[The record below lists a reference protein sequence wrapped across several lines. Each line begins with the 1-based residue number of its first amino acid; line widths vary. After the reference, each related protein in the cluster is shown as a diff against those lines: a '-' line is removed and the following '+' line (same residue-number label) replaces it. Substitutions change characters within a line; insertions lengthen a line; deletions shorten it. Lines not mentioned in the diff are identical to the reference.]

1 MSDLRKINRDEWQD
15 FLDINPSGE
24 TPSWKIIGVGI
35 TDKSTDYNAEKTEEK
50 WIIER
55 TKRTAIDSY
64 GPSSGVEQTAYKG
77 DEVFEFIDNIRYRML
92 TGTEA
97 QTHLLEVDKYS
108 VTNEESTPTYR
119 ARMWD
124 VAIEISSNGG
134 ETAKIKYNIDYSG
147 DPTFGTVTFNK
158 GVPTFSP
165 EN

>member
-1 MSDLRKINRDEWQD
+1 MLNLRKINRDEWQD

-24 TPSWKIIGVGI
+24 TPSWKIIGVGV
-35 TDKSTDYNAEKTEEK
+35 TDKSTDYNAEKTK

>member
-1 MSDLRKINRDEWQD
+1 MLNLRKINRDEWQD

-24 TPSWKIIGVGI
+24 TPSWKIIGVGV
-35 TDKSTDYNAEKTEEK
+35 TNKSTDYNAEKTEEK

-124 VAIEISSNGG
+124 IAIEISSNGG

>member
-35 TDKSTDYNAEKTEEK
+35 TDKSSDYNAEKTEEK

>member
-1 MSDLRKINRDEWQD
+1 MLNLRKINRDEWQD

-24 TPSWKIIGVGI
+24 TPSWKIIGVGV

>member
-92 TGTEA
+92 TGTDA

>member
-1 MSDLRKINRDEWQD
+1 
-15 FLDINPSGE
+15 
-24 TPSWKIIGVGI
+24 
-35 TDKSTDYNAEKTEEK
+35 
-50 WIIER
+50 
-55 TKRTAIDSY
+55 
-64 GPSSGVEQTAYKG
+64 
-77 DEVFEFIDNIRYRML
+77 ML

>member
-1 MSDLRKINRDEWQD
+1 MLNLMKINRDEWQD

-24 TPSWKIIGVGI
+24 TPSWKIIGVGV
-35 TDKSTDYNAEKTEEK
+35 TDKSTDYNAEKTAEK

>member
-1 MSDLRKINRDEWQD
+1 MSDLRKITRDEWQD

-92 TGTEA
+92 TGTDA

-124 VAIEISSNGG
+124 VAIEINSNGG

>member
-55 TKRTAIDSY
+55 TKRIAIDSY

-92 TGTEA
+92 TGTDA

>member
-1 MSDLRKINRDEWQD
+1 MLNLRKINRDEWQD

-24 TPSWKIIGVGI
+24 TPSWKIIGVGV

-124 VAIEISSNGG
+124 VAIEINSNGG

>member
-1 MSDLRKINRDEWQD
+1 MLNLRKINRDEWQD

-24 TPSWKIIGVGI
+24 TPSWKIIGVGV
-35 TDKSTDYNAEKTEEK
+35 TDKSTDYNAEKTAEK

>member
-1 MSDLRKINRDEWQD
+1 MLNLRKINRDEWQD

-24 TPSWKIIGVGI
+24 TPSWKIIGVGV

-92 TGTEA
+92 TGTKA

>member
-92 TGTEA
+92 TGTDA

-124 VAIEISSNGG
+124 VAIEINSNGG

>member
-108 VTNEESTPTYR
+108 VTNEQSTPTYR

>member
-35 TDKSTDYNAEKTEEK
+35 TDKSTDYNAEKTKEK

>member
-1 MSDLRKINRDEWQD
+1 MLNLRKINRDEWQD

-24 TPSWKIIGVGI
+24 TPSWKIIGVGV

-108 VTNEESTPTYR
+108 ITNEESTPTYR

>member
-1 MSDLRKINRDEWQD
+1 MLNLRKINRDEWQD
-15 FLDINPSGE
+15 LLDINPSGE
-24 TPSWKIIGVGI
+24 TPSWKIIGVGV

>member
-1 MSDLRKINRDEWQD
+1 MLNLRKINRDEWQD

-24 TPSWKIIGVGI
+24 TPSWKIIGVGV

-134 ETAKIKYNIDYSG
+134 EIAKIKYNIDYSG

>member
-55 TKRTAIDSY
+55 TKRTTIDSY

-124 VAIEISSNGG
+124 VAIEISPNGG

>member
-1 MSDLRKINRDEWQD
+1 MLNLRKINRDEWQD

-24 TPSWKIIGVGI
+24 TPSWKIIGVGV

-55 TKRTAIDSY
+55 TKRTVIDSY

>member
-1 MSDLRKINRDEWQD
+1 MLNLRKINRDEWQD

-24 TPSWKIIGVGI
+24 TPSWKIIGVGV

-124 VAIEISSNGG
+124 IAIEISSNGG